1 MKKTVFTMVILL
13 MVALSA
19 ALAQEAL
26 RNNNFQVVSPEINSD
41 NTVTFRMPAPN
52 ATEVEISG
60 QWMPSQG
67 WVPGSMNMVKDE
79 KGIWTY
85 TTPVLASDLYSYSF
99 IVDGLKCADP
109 NNIYQ
114 IRDVTTITNVF
125 IVGGGKGDFYNVNKV
140 PHGTVTRR
148 WYQSPGN
155 EKSRRITIY
164 TPPGYETSKT
174 DYPVFYLLHGMGGDE
189 EAWMELGRASQI
201 LDNLIA
207 QGKAKPMI
215 VVMTNGNVDQEATPG
230 QSSLGMVKPGKLPHT
245 MDGKMEETYMEV
257 IRFVDT
263 NYRSIPKKSS
273 RAIAGLS
280 MGGFHARHI
289 SRIYPDYF
297 DYIGLFSAAI
307 NPDPK
312 VQSKVYED
320 MDGTLKKQMDK
331 GYKLYWIAIGNTD
344 FLYNANTEYR
354 KKLDLMKMPYVYR
367 ESEGGHTW
375 SNWRMYLTEF
385 VPMLFNK

>member
-1 MKKTVFTMVILL
+1 MKKTVVLVVLFLL
-13 MVALSA
+13 FAVSGL
-19 ALAQEAL
+19 LAQEAI
-26 RNNNFQVVSPEINSD
+26 RVAKSDVVSPEIHADNS
-41 NTVTFRMPAPN
+41 VTFRMPAPN
-52 ATEVEISG
+52 AKEVKLSG

-67 WVPGSMNMVKDE
+67 WTPGSVNMVKGED
-79 KGIWTY
+79 GVWTY
-85 TTPVLASDLYSYSF
+85 TTEALTSDLYFYSMF
-99 IVDGLKCADP
+99 VDGIKCADP
-109 NNIYQ
+109 GNIFE
-114 IRDVTTITNVF
+114 IRDVTTISNVF
-125 IVGGGKGDFYNVNKV
+125 IVGGGKGDLYQVSKV
-140 PHGTVTRR
+140 PHGTVSRR
-148 WYQSPGN
+148 WYESKGN
-155 EKSRRITIY
+155 EKDRRITIY
-164 TPPGYETSKT
+164 TPAGYEKSKGT
-174 DYPVFYLLHGMGGDE
+174 YPVLYLLHGMGGDE

-215 VVMTNGNVDQEATPG
+215 VVMTNGNVDQEAAPG
-230 QSSLGMVKPGKLPHT
+230 QSSLGMVKPGRLPHT

-257 IRFVDT
+257 IRFMDT
-263 NYRSIPKKSS
+263 NYRTIPKKSN

-312 VQSKVYED
+312 VQSKVYAD
-320 MDGTLKKQMDK
+320 LDGTLKLQMDK

-344 FLYNANTEYR
+344 FLFNTNTEYR
-354 KKLDLMKMPYVYR
+354 KKLDQMKMPYVYR